1 MSGVQEEWK
10 EQQERDILF
19 AGAEE
24 NELPLRLL
32 EIGST
37 NRVVTVREARLLIV
51 LQAMAER
58 METRPGSWGW
68 LRKFAQTTEEYQ
80 LTVGDPENSRQSF
93 LRALKAQ
100 LGLGPEKDK
109 GKLAL

>member
-1 MSGVQEEWK
+1 MSVQEEWK

-19 AGAEE
+19 AGGEE
-24 NELPLRLL
+24 SELPLRLL
-32 EIGST
+32 EIGNT

-51 LQAMAER
+51 LNAMADR

-68 LRKFAQTTEEYQ
+68 LRRFGQLTEEYQ

-100 LGLGPEKDK
+100 LGLESKPK
-109 GKLAL
+109 GKLEL